1 MVRTYQTDHL
11 HVASSEFGLQLGE
24 GTQLGGADGGE
35 VILFC
40 LLTLFFCSMAGE
52 TNRVREEDSP
62 AVANEVVERD
72 RASRGLSLEVRGSR
86 AETEARVSLSV
97 PNPSKWDEYTRTE
110 QRVPEPLRW
119 MRGNLSVDRWTDGEL
134 TGDKRMRKKK
144 RGL

>member
-1 MVRTYQTDHL
+1 
-11 HVASSEFGLQLGE
+11 
-24 GTQLGGADGGE
+24 
-35 VILFC
+35 
-40 LLTLFFCSMAGE
+40 MAGE